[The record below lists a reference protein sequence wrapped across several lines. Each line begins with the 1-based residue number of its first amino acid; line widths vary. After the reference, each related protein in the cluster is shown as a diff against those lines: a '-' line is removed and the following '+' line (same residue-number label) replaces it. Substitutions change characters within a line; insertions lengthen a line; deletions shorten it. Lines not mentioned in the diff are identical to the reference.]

1 MLKLHPRAALVAA
14 LLFMLPLTV
23 PAHDRDYAYANEAKP
38 GQNRIALA
46 IAKETLER
54 HGIKNP
60 TREQIRVA
68 LNGGTL
74 TTKTGERIRLEG
86 VLRQREKGM
95 GWGQIA
101 QANGF
106 KLGEVM
112 RHKHDRHDK
121 HEHHD
126 KHRHAHHHR
135 HDHDRHERHAR
146 HDRHDRFERHHRH
159 DRVERHDRIER
170 HERAERYERYERPER
185 NRRG

>member
-1 MLKLHPRAALVAA
+1 MLKMHVRAALVAG

-23 PAHDRDYAYANEAKP
+23 PAHDRDYRSANETSP

-54 HGIKNP
+54 HGIKHP

-68 LNGGTL
+68 LNGGTI
-74 TTKTGERIRLEG
+74 TTRTGERIRLEG
-86 VLRQREKGM
+86 VLRQRERGM

-112 RHKHDRHDK
+112 RHQHDRH
-121 HEHHD
+121 
-126 KHRHAHHHR
+126 HRHHHHAR

-146 HDRHDRFERHHRH
+146 HDRHDKFERHHRH
-159 DRVERHDRIER
+159 DRVERHDRFER
-170 HERAERYERYERPER
+170 HGRAERYERYERPER